1 MAASRLDVA
10 KITDMHFS
18 VSLLSVAL
26 LAGCAAPSTKPDLGA
41 NAHANIR
48 TAQTTEPQAAQGT
61 APAAH
66 DAAFADW
73 VNDFRASARA
83 AGISEST
90 LAASLENVNF
100 LPRVIELDRAQP
112 EFTRSVWDYLDRTVG
127 TQRVT
132 MGNAMLQR
140 VRTEAPGVL
149 QQQRTVPPEVV
160 VAIWG
165 MESNYGSN
173 FGNTST
179 IDALATLGFEG
190 RRASWARNELLAALK
205 IVERG
210 DIAPKQ
216 MIGSWAGAM
225 GQTQFLP
232 SSFLAYA
239 VDGDGDG
246 RRDIW
251 NSLPDV
257 VASTAN
263 YLAKS
268 GWQAGQPWGVEVR
281 LPTSFDYGRADP
293 SVVQSAAQW
302 AAEGLTTVDGSGL
315 PELPNA
321 SVLLP
326 AGARGPA
333 FLVGANFRAILKYN
347 NSTSYALAVGSLSQQ
362 IVGGPSV
369 STPWPRDLLPLS
381 RAEIVQMQE
390 ALAAKGFSSG
400 AADGLFGPATRS
412 ALRAYQRSA
421 GLTADGFPN
430 AELLRRLLQP

>member
-1 MAASRLDVA
+1 MAASRPDVA

-18 VSLLSVAL
+18 VSLLCVAL
-26 LAGCAAPSTKPDLGA
+26 LAGCAAPSTKHDLDA
-41 NAHANIR
+41 NARASLQTTQTPQATER
-48 TAQTTEPQAAQGT
+48 TAPSS
-61 APAAH
+61 H
-66 DAAFADW
+66 DAAFPDW
-73 VNDFRASARA
+73 LKEFRSSARA
-83 AGISEST
+83 AGVSEST
-90 LAASLENVNF
+90 LARSLDTVSF

-112 EFTRSVWDYLDRTVG
+112 EFTRAVWDYLDRTVSA
-127 TQRVT
+127 QRVA
-132 MGNAMLQR
+132 MGRVMLQR
-140 VRTEAPGVL
+140 VRSEAPAVL
-149 QQQRTVPPEVV
+149 QQQPTVPPEVV

-179 IDALATLGFEG
+179 VDALATLGFEG

-205 IVERG
+205 NVERG
-210 DIAPKQ
+210 DIAPEQ

-281 LPTSFDYGRADP
+281 LPASFDYGRADP
-293 SVVQSAAQW
+293 SVVRSASEW

-362 IVGGPSV
+362 IAGGPAV
-369 STPWPRDLLPLS
+369 MTPWPRDTLPLS
-381 RAEIVQMQE
+381 RAEVVQLQE
-390 ALAAKGFSSG
+390 ALATKGFSSG

-421 GLTADGFPN
+421 GLTADGFPD
-430 AELLRRLLQP
+430 ATLLQRLLQP

>member
-1 MAASRLDVA
+1 
-10 KITDMHFS
+10 MHFS
-18 VSLLSVAL
+18 VSLLAVAL
-26 LAGCAAPSTKPDLGA
+26 LAGCALRSQKPDLGA
-41 NAHANIR
+41 STGAN
-48 TAQTTEPQAAQGT
+48 TQTVHTTSASS
-61 APAAH
+61 H

-73 VNDFRASARA
+73 VKEFRCSALAS
-83 AGISEST
+83 GIGEST
-90 LAASLENVNF
+90 LDRSLKNVTF
-100 LPRVIELDRAQP
+100 LPRVIDLDRAQP
-112 EFTRSVWDYLDRTVG
+112 EFTRSVWDYLDRTVSA
-127 TQRVT
+127 QRVT
-132 MGNAMLQR
+132 MGREMLQR
-140 VRTEAPGVL
+140 IRSEAPNVL
-149 QQQRTVPPEVV
+149 QQQQTVPPEVV

-173 FGNTST
+173 FGSTST

-190 RRASWARNELLAALK
+190 RRSGWARNELLAALK

-210 DIAPKQ
+210 DIAPER

-239 VDGDGDG
+239 IDGDGDG

-268 GWQAGQPWGVEVR
+268 GWQPGQPWGVEVR
-281 LPTSFDYGRADP
+281 LPALFDYVRADP
-293 SVVQSAAQW
+293 SVVQSAMQW
-302 AAEGLTTVDGSGL
+302 NAEGVMTVDGSRMPDFPG
-315 PELPNA
+315 A

-326 AGARGPA
+326 AGAGGPA

-362 IVGGPSV
+362 ITGGLPIQTV
-369 STPWPRDLLPLS
+369 WPRQMTPLS
-381 RAEIVQMQE
+381 RAEVVQMQE
-390 ALAAKGFSSG
+390 ALAAKGFPSG

-412 ALRAYQRSA
+412 ALRSYQREV
-421 GLTADGFPN
+421 GLVADGFPN

>member
-1 MAASRLDVA
+1 MAASRPYVA

-18 VSLLSVAL
+18 VSLLCVAL
-26 LAGCAAPSTKPDLGA
+26 LAGCAAPSTKPDRDAFAGA
-41 NAHANIR
+41 SV
-48 TAQTTEPQAAQGT
+48 QTTQKAQATQNT
-61 APAAH
+61 APASH

-73 VNDFRASARA
+73 LKEFRSSARA
-83 AGISEST
+83 AGIGEST
-90 LAASLENVNF
+90 LARSLGNVTF

-112 EFTRSVWDYLDRTVG
+112 EFTRAVWDYLDRTVSA
-127 TQRVT
+127 QRVA
-132 MGNAMLQR
+132 MGREMLQR
-140 VRTEAPGVL
+140 VRSEAPVVL
-149 QQQRTVPPEVV
+149 QHQQTVLPEVV

-179 IDALATLGFEG
+179 VDALATLGFEG

-210 DIAPKQ
+210 DIAPEQ

-239 VDGDGDG
+239 IDGDGDG

-257 VASTAN
+257 VASTTN

-281 LPTSFDYGRADP
+281 LPASFDYGRADP
-293 SVVQSAAQW
+293 SVVRSATEW
-302 AAEGLTTVDGSGL
+302 AADGMTTVDGSGL

-362 IVGGPSV
+362 IAGGPPV
-369 STPWPRDLLPLS
+369 MTPWPRDMLPLS
-381 RAEIVQMQE
+381 RAETVRMQE
-390 ALAAKGFSSG
+390 ALGARGFSSG
-400 AADGLFGPATRS
+400 AADGLFGPATQS

-430 AELLRRLLQP
+430 AALLRLLLQP